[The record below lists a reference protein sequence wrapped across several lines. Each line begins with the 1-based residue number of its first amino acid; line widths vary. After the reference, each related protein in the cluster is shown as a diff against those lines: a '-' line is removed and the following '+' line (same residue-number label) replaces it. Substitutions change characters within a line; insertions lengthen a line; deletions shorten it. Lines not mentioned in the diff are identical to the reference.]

1 MCSKTETPLEVR
13 LSPLPVR
20 WVLFLN
26 GFVLPDT
33 ASRRSHRCSLFSV
46 KKRLFSYVSFDVRSS
61 VRVAHSQETTV
72 SECVHENW
80 CCAKAD
86 FACCLC
92 LPVAIFALQAVSSCR
107 FASNPIMSGG
117 LYGGFDADAEAAP
130 ELKKE
135 ERRVK
140 LFAYDSVASQLFEPY
155 QESVLDDLSLK
166 DVWDGA
172 AKGNKK
178 ALYHS
183 HLCADL
189 GSDPWH
195 VGAGVSQTAGI
206 LKLAIK
212 NWQSQDMQ
220 RLVKEELR
228 DKVNA
233 EVAKLVPILDKL
245 DLGKG
250 SQQNRDTGSYRSAKK
265 ARIFAP
271 VTQAPTEE
279 ELVEATQALHRW
291 LSAKQS
297 PFRSLL
303 FILSGRGTYYA
314 AHAAEVVARA
324 AVSQKPLSSED
335 MVKAVRARVSK
346 PAESSAPA
354 AGSDGTGLFS

>member
-1 MCSKTETPLEVR
+1 
-13 LSPLPVR
+13 
-20 WVLFLN
+20 
-26 GFVLPDT
+26 
-33 ASRRSHRCSLFSV
+33 
-46 KKRLFSYVSFDVRSS
+46 
-61 VRVAHSQETTV
+61 
-72 SECVHENW
+72 
-80 CCAKAD
+80 
-86 FACCLC
+86 
-92 LPVAIFALQAVSSCR
+92 
-107 FASNPIMSGG
+107 MSGG

-233 EVAKLVPILDKL
+233 EVEKLVPILDKL